1 MTGSLTYGGGVRW
14 LRPERPVVLG
24 LLGACAA
31 PLAIL
36 AVWFGLVDPT
46 GLGEGRCSSCGV
58 EGYVIAAHV
67 AAAAWLAL
75 VVFAFSTVRRVAAG
89 EAGPGAATV
98 GALLLVAVFTGVS
111 LLWHRAF
118 AVPGTVALVAAF
130 VLYPVA
136 VVWCGVA
143 AVSWWCRPP
152 KSPHEVHR
160 SLTSALWLTWICL
173 LVLLPATF
181 AWVWADRVDW
191 LVF

>member
-1 MTGSLTYGGGVRW
+1 LTYGGSVRR
-14 LRPERPVVLG
+14 LRPEPPVVLG

-31 PLAIL
+31 PLVIL

-67 AAAAWLAL
+67 AAAGWLAL
-75 VVFAFSTVRRVAAG
+75 VVLAFSTVRRVAAG

-98 GALLLVAVFTGVS
+98 CAVAFVAVFTGVS

-118 AVPGTVALVAAF
+118 AVPGTVALIAAF
-130 VLYPVA
+130 VLSPVA
-136 VVWCGVA
+136 VVWWAA
-143 AVSWWCRPP
+143 AVLGWWRRPP
-152 KSPHEVHR
+152 KQPDELRR
-160 SLTSALWLTWICL
+160 SLTSAMWLAWTCL

-181 AWVWADRVDW
+181 AWVWLDRVDW